1 MPATIPTL
9 ATTMSDTTSRYN
21 NILARIREAA
31 HSAGRKP
38 PRLLAVSKAKPASAI
53 RELATAGQR
62 AFGENYLQE
71 ALDKHA
77 ELADL
82 PLEWHFIGHLQSRKC
97 AEVAA
102 HFDWLQSLDREK
114 LIPRLDEARDPARGP
129 LNVLLQ
135 VNIDDE
141 DSKSGCTPEQIDVL
155 ADAVAATDGLRL
167 RGLMA
172 IPAPGDAQRLRAS
185 FARLRELFER
195 LRDRF
200 PDVDTLSMGMSDD
213 FPLAIAEGATLL
225 RIGSALFGPRS

>member
-1 MPATIPTL
+1 MP
-9 ATTMSDTTSRYN
+9 DTTSRYA

-31 HSAGRKP
+31 DAAGREP

-53 RELATAGQR
+53 RELAALGQR

-71 ALDKHA
+71 ALDKQR

-82 PLEWHFIGHLQSRKC
+82 EIEDAGRERPALEWHFIGHLQSRKC
-97 AEVAA
+97 AEVAG

-135 VNIDDE
+135 VNIDGE
-141 DSKSGCTPEQIDVL
+141 ASKSGCTPDAIDGL
-155 ADAVAATDGLRL
+155 ADAVSVCANLRL

-172 IPAPGDAQRLRAS
+172 IPAPGDATRLRDS
-185 FARLRELFER
+185 FARLRQRFEALR
-195 LRDRF
+195 LRF
-200 PDVDTLSMGMSDD
+200 ADVDTLSMGMSDD
-213 FPLAIAEGATLL
+213 FPLAIAEGSTLL
-225 RIGSALFGPRS
+225 RIGSALFGPRG